1 MGAAEQQQ
9 QPPRVLILDGGL
21 GTSLED
27 KYNIKFESATTPLW
41 STHLLVDGQDTLLA
55 CQKDFGDV
63 PVDIILTATYQLSIH
78 GFASTRTAKYPQG
91 IDRATIGNFIQD
103 AIRIAHEAGRTQAS
117 KTALSVGPYGACM
130 IPGQEY
136 SGAYDAEHDSL
147 DKLREWHL
155 ERLQLFKDAGA
166 FASPVSY
173 VAVETIP
180 RADEIKAVRQA
191 LDQSGVLA
199 TQASIPFWIA
209 SLFPREDECLP
220 DGSSIKEAVTA
231 MLSPDVATSR
241 PWGIG
246 INCTKVW
253 KLESL
258 VKGYESAVQ
267 GLLDDGAIAEAP
279 ALVLYPDG
287 TNGEVY
293 NTTTQKW
300 ELPEGSS
307 HPATSWETQLSQV
320 VANAQSRGLWKQ
332 IVVGGCCKASHS
344 DISRLRTAVKGLSR

>member
-1 MGAAEQQQ
+1 MGATAEQS
-9 QPPRVLILDGGL
+9 RVLILDGGL

-27 KYNIKFESATTPLW
+27 KYGVKFESSTTPLW

-63 PVDIILTATYQLSIH
+63 AVDIILTATYQLSIH
-78 GFASTRTAKYPQG
+78 GFANTRTAQFPNG
-91 IDRATIGNFIQD
+91 IDQAAIGNFIRD
-103 AIRIAHEAGRTQAS
+103 AVRIAHEAGREHGS
-117 KTALSVGPYGACM
+117 KTALSIGPYGACM

-147 DKLREWHL
+147 EKLRDWHL
-155 ERLQLFKDAGA
+155 ERLKLFKDAGA
-166 FASPVSY
+166 FASPVGY

-199 TQASIPFWIA
+199 TETPIPFWIA
-209 SLFPREDECLP
+209 SLFPGENEALP
-220 DGSSIKEAVTA
+220 DGSSVKEAVSA
-231 MLSPDVATSR
+231 MLSPEVASSR

-258 VKGYESAVQ
+258 VKSYESAVQ
-267 GLLDDGAIAEAP
+267 ELITEGAIAEAP

-300 ELPEGSS
+300 ELPEPSRR
-307 HPATSWETQLSQV
+307 PTTSWEAQLSQV
-320 VANAQSRGLWKQ
+320 VANAESRGTWKQ
-332 IVVGGCCKASHS
+332 IVVGGCCKASHA
-344 DISRLRTAVKGLSR
+344 DIARLRTAVEGLSR

>member
-1 MGAAEQQQ
+1 MAASSSSQQSK
-9 QPPRVLILDGGL
+9 VLILDGGL

-27 KYNIKFESATTPLW
+27 KYGIKFESATTPLW

-78 GFASTRTAKYPQG
+78 GFANTRTAQFPNG
-91 IDRATIGNFIQD
+91 IDKANIGNFIQD
-103 AIRIAHEAGRTQAS
+103 AIRIADEAGRSQGS
-117 KTALSVGPYGACM
+117 KTALSIGPYGACM

-136 SGAYDAEHDSL
+136 SGAYDADHDSL
-147 DKLREWHL
+147 EKLRDWHA
-155 ERLQLFKDAGA
+155 ERLQLFQSAAA
-166 FASPVSY
+166 FSSPVSY
-173 VAVETIP
+173 VAIETIP
-180 RADEIKAVRQA
+180 RTDEIKAVRQA
-191 LDQSGVLA
+191 LDKTQILA
-199 TQASIPFWIA
+199 SETPIPFWIA
-209 SLFPREDECLP
+209 TLFPRGDGLLP

-231 MLSPDVATSR
+231 MLSPDVATSH

-258 VKGYESAVQ
+258 IQSYESAVKELIQ
-267 GLLDDGAIAEAP
+267 EGAVDAAP
-279 ALVLYPDG
+279 ALILYPDG

-300 ELPEGSS
+300 ELPQGSQ
-307 HPATSWETQLSQV
+307 HPNTSWEAQLSQV
-320 VANAQSRGLWKQ
+320 VSNAESRGLWKQ
-332 IVVGGCCKASHS
+332 IVVGGCCKASHA
-344 DISRLRTAVKGLSR
+344 DIARLRTAVEGLSR

>member
-1 MGAAEQQQ
+1 MADSREKSG
-9 QPPRVLILDGGL
+9 RVLILDGGL

-27 KYNIKFESATTPLW
+27 KYGIKFESFKTPLW
-41 STHLLVDGQDTLLA
+41 STHLLVEGQDTLLS

-78 GFASTRTAKYPQG
+78 GFANTRTAQFPDG
-91 IDRATIGNFIQD
+91 IDRASISKFVRD
-103 AIRIAHEAGRTQAS
+103 AVRISHEAGRAHQAHV
-117 KTALSVGPYGACM
+117 ALSIGPYGACM

-136 SGAYDAEHDSL
+136 SGAYDAAHDSL
-147 DKLREWHL
+147 QNLRDWHL
-155 ERLQLFKDAGA
+155 ERLEIFKEAGA
-166 FASPVSY
+166 FDSPVTY

-180 RADEIKAVRQA
+180 RADEIMAVRQA
-191 LDQSGVLA
+191 LDRSRALA
-199 TQASIPFWIA
+199 TEPVIPFWIA
-209 SLFPREDECLP
+209 SLFPGGHERLP

-231 MLSPDVATSR
+231 MLSPEVATSR

-258 VKGYESAVQ
+258 VKSYESAVEE
-267 GLLDDGAIAEAP
+267 LIADRVIAEAP

-300 ELPEGSS
+300 ELPEASS
-307 HPATSWETQLSQV
+307 HPTTLWEAQLTQV
-320 VANAQSRGLWKQ
+320 VANAQSRGIWKQ
-332 IVVGGCCKASHS
+332 IVVGGCCKASHA
-344 DISRLRTAVKGLSR
+344 DIARLRTTVEDLSR

>member
-1 MGAAEQQQ
+1 MDAAEKRS
-9 QPPRVLILDGGL
+9 PRVLLLDGGL

-27 KYNIKFESATTPLW
+27 KYGIKFESATTPLW
-41 STHLLVDGQDTLLA
+41 STHLLVDGQDTLFA

-78 GFASTRTAKYPQG
+78 GFANTRTAKYPDG
-91 IDRATIGNFIQD
+91 IDRAIIVNFIQD
-103 AIRIAHEAGRTQAS
+103 AIRIAHEAGRAHGS
-117 KTALSVGPYGACM
+117 KTALSIGPYGACM

-136 SGAYDAEHDSL
+136 SGAYDSDHDSL
-147 DKLREWHL
+147 EKLRDWHL
-155 ERLQLFKDAGA
+155 ERLHLFKDAGA

-191 LDQSGVLA
+191 LDKIGHFA
-199 TQASIPFWIA
+199 TDNSIPFWIA
-209 SLFPREDECLP
+209 TLFPREDDCLP
-220 DGSSIKEAVTA
+220 DGSSIKEAVAA
-231 MLSPDVATSR
+231 MLSLDVAMNR

-253 KLESL
+253 KLEFL
-258 VKGYESAVQ
+258 VKSYESAVQ
-267 GLLDDGAIAEAP
+267 ELLKEGAIAEAP

-300 ELPEGSS
+300 EHPGGSR
-307 HPATSWETQLSQV
+307 HPVKSWEAQLAHV
-320 VANAQSRGLWKQ
+320 VADAESRGLWNQ

-344 DISRLRTAVKGLSR
+344 DIARLRTEVEGLSR

>member
-1 MGAAEQQQ
+1 MSAAENQG
-9 QPPRVLILDGGL
+9 PRVLILDGGL

-27 KYNIKFESATTPLW
+27 KYGIKFESAVTPLW
-41 STHLLVDGQDTLLA
+41 STHLLVDGQETLLA
-55 CQKDFGDV
+55 CQKDFGNV

-78 GFASTRTAKYPQG
+78 GFANTRTAKYPNG
-91 IDRATIGNFIQD
+91 IDRATIANFIHD
-103 AIRIAHEAGRTQAS
+103 AIRIAREAGRAHGA
-117 KTALSVGPYGACM
+117 KTALSIGPYGACM

-136 SGAYDAEHDSL
+136 SGAYDSDHDSL
-147 DKLREWHL
+147 EKLRDWHL

-166 FASPVSY
+166 FASVSY

-180 RADEIKAVRQA
+180 RAEEIKAVRQA
-191 LDQSGVLA
+191 LDKIGLS
-199 TQASIPFWIA
+199 ASENPLPFWIA
-209 SLFPREDECLP
+209 TLFPRQDDCLP
-220 DGSSIKEAVTA
+220 DGSSVKEAVTA

-258 VKGYESAVQ
+258 IKSYESAVQ
-267 GLLDDGAIAEAP
+267 ELIKEGAIAEAP
-279 ALVLYPDG
+279 ALILYPDG

-300 ELPEGSS
+300 ELSEGS
-307 HPATSWETQLSQV
+307 PRPVTSWEAQLSQI
-320 VANAQSRGLWKQ
+320 VANAESRALWNQ

-344 DISRLRTAVKGLSR
+344 DIARLRTAVEGLSR

>member
-1 MGAAEQQQ
+1 MSVAQEK
-9 QPPRVLILDGGL
+9 PRVLILDGGL

-27 KYNIKFESATTPLW
+27 KYGITFNSEKTPLW

-78 GFASTRTAKYPQG
+78 GFAATRTAEHPSG
-91 IDRATIGNFIQD
+91 IDRSAVGGFVKD
-103 AIRIAHEAGRTQAS
+103 AVRIAHEAGRPHGA
-117 KTALSVGPYGACM
+117 KAALSIGPYGACM

-136 SGAYDAEHDSL
+136 SGAYDADHDTL
-147 DKLREWHL
+147 EKLRDWHL
-155 ERLQLFKDAGA
+155 ERLNLFRDAGA
-166 FASPVSY
+166 FADPVGY

-180 RADEIKAVRQA
+180 RADEIAAVRQA

-199 TQASIPFWIA
+199 TEPALPFWIA
-209 SLFPREDECLP
+209 SLFPGEDETLP
-220 DGSSIKEAVTA
+220 DGSSIKEAVRA
-231 MLSPDVATSR
+231 MLSPEVAACR

-258 VKGYESAVQ
+258 VKSYEAAVQ
-267 GLLDDGAIAEAP
+267 ELIAEGTIDEAP

-300 ELPEGSS
+300 ELPEGSR
-307 HPATSWETQLSQV
+307 HPTTSWEAQLAQV
-320 VANAQSRGLWKQ
+320 VANAQSRGTWKQ
-332 IVVGGCCKASHS
+332 IVVGGCCKASHA
-344 DISRLRTAVKGLSR
+344 DIARLRAAVEGLSQ

>member
-1 MGAAEQQQ
+1 MGAAEELR
-9 QPPRVLILDGGL
+9 PRVLILDGGL

-27 KYNIKFESATTPLW
+27 KYGIKFESATTPLW

-63 PVDIILTATYQLSIH
+63 PVDVILTATYQLSIH
-78 GFASTRTAKYPQG
+78 GFASTRTAKYPNG

-103 AIRIAHEAGRTQAS
+103 AIRISHEAGRAQGS
-117 KTALSVGPYGACM
+117 KTALSIGPYGACM

-147 DKLREWHL
+147 EKLRDWHL

-191 LDQSGVLA
+191 LDKSGVLA
-199 TQASIPFWIA
+199 TGNPIPFWIA

-258 VKGYESAVQ
+258 IRSYESAVRE
-267 GLLDDGAIAEAP
+267 LIEEGAIAEAP
-279 ALVLYPDG
+279 ALILYPDG

-300 ELPEGSS
+300 ELPAGSS
-307 HPATSWETQLSQV
+307 HPVTSWEAQLSQV
-320 VANAQSRGLWKQ
+320 VANAETRGLWKQ
-332 IVVGGCCKASHS
+332 IIVGGCCKASHS
-344 DISRLRTAVKGLSR
+344 DIARLRTAVEGLSR

>member
-1 MGAAEQQQ
+1 MGAAENRS
-9 QPPRVLILDGGL
+9 PSKVLLLDGGL

-27 KYNIKFESATTPLW
+27 KYGIKFESATTPLW
-41 STHLLVDGQDTLLA
+41 STHLLVDGQDTLFA
-55 CQKDFGDV
+55 CQKDFGNV

-78 GFASTRTAKYPQG
+78 GFANTRTAKYPNG
-91 IDRATIGNFIQD
+91 IDPPAIVNFIQD
-103 AIRIAHEAGRTQAS
+103 AVRIAHEAGRAHAT
-117 KTALSVGPYGACM
+117 KTALSIGPYGACM

-136 SGAYDAEHDSL
+136 SGAYDSDHDSL
-147 DKLREWHL
+147 EKLRHWHL

-173 VAVETIP
+173 LAVETIP

-191 LDQSGVLA
+191 LDEIGLFA
-199 TQASIPFWIA
+199 TKSPLPFWIA
-209 SLFPREDECLP
+209 TLFPRQDDCLP
-220 DGSSIKEAVTA
+220 DGSSVKQAVTA

-253 KLESL
+253 KLDSL
-258 VKGYESAVQ
+258 IKSYESAV
-267 GLLDDGAIAEAP
+267 LELIKEGAIAEAP

-300 ELPEGSS
+300 ELPRASR
-307 HPATSWETQLSQV
+307 HPVTSWEAQLSQV
-320 VANAQSRGLWKQ
+320 VADAQSRGLWNQ

-344 DISRLRTAVKGLSR
+344 DIARLRTAVKDLTR

>member
-1 MGAAEQQQ
+1 MTGNTEKS
-9 QPPRVLILDGGL
+9 RVLILDGGL

-27 KYNIKFESATTPLW
+27 KYGIKFNSSTTPLW
-41 STHLLVDGQDTLLA
+41 STHLLVEGQDTLLS

-63 PVDIILTATYQLSIH
+63 PVDIILTATYQLSVH
-78 GFASTRTAKYPQG
+78 GFANTRTAKFPNG

-103 AIRIAHEAGRTQAS
+103 AIRIADEAGRAHATT
-117 KTALSVGPYGACM
+117 TALSIGPYGACM

-136 SGAYDAEHDSL
+136 SGAYDSEHDSL
-147 DKLREWHL
+147 EKLRGWHL
-155 ERLQLFKDAGA
+155 DRLQLFRDAGA
-166 FASPVSY
+166 FTSPVGF

-180 RADEIKAVRQA
+180 RADEIMAVRQA
-191 LDQSGVLA
+191 LDKSGVLA
-199 TQASIPFWIA
+199 TEPAIPFWIA
-209 SLFPREDECLP
+209 SLFPGEDERLP
-220 DGSSIKEAVTA
+220 DGSSIEEAVRA
-231 MLSPDVATSR
+231 MLSPDVAASR

-258 VKGYESAVQ
+258 VKSYESAVQ
-267 GLLDDGAIAEAP
+267 ALIKEGVIADTP
-279 ALVLYPDG
+279 ALILYPDG

-307 HPATSWETQLSQV
+307 HPATSWEAQLAQV
-320 VANAQSRGLWKQ
+320 VANAESRGNWKQ
-332 IVVGGCCKASHS
+332 IVVGGCCKASHA
-344 DISRLRTAVKGLSR
+344 DIARLRATVEGLSR